1 MENVCK
7 DCGIFL
13 LNNQEV
19 CPCCGW
25 VKDVMNRET
34 DYRASKKSIDS
45 LVESLTD
52 NVVPDHFSGY

>member
-13 LNNQEV
+13 LKQQEV

-25 VKDVMNRET
+25 VKESMNREAHRRT
-34 DYRASKKSIDS
+34 QRKSIDS

-52 NVVPDHFSGY
+52 NIVPDHFSGY